1 LTTDRNATLD
11 LVLVHQNSGLEAL
24 RCSMA
29 VIAVVAIK
37 DMVEVHPS
45 RAWASLPTKKL
56 TTLTLMTM
64 EGL

>member
-1 LTTDRNATLD
+1 
-11 LVLVHQNSGLEAL
+11 
-24 RCSMA
+24 MA